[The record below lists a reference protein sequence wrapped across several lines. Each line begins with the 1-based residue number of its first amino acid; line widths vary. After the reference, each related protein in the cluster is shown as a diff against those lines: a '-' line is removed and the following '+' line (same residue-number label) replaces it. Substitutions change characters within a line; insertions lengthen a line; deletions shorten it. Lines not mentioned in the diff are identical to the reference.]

1 MAESQDWGKMSP
13 GSLCE
18 KEEKGRNLIVYVLI
32 TEQSSNLP
40 KRFAF
45 LCQSGRIRSF
55 MCVRGGGGKK
65 RQRWVDFLALD
76 NEMFSPYSTNTPPFF
91 QPSSRFFFFLLVSS
105 CYHKLTY
112 SPLLPL
118 VLLPQKQSR
127 PAPKTALQAA
137 HRVSLQFW
145 VHLRKQVSLVWLGC
159 KTSPDG
165 VSEW

>member
-55 MCVRGGGGKK
+55 MCVRGDGGKK

-76 NEMFSPYSTNTPPFF
+76 NEMFSPYSTITPPFF
-91 QPSSRFFFFLLVSS
+91 QPSSRFFFFFARIL
-105 CYHKLTY
+105 
-112 SPLLPL
+112 
-118 VLLPQKQSR
+118 LLPQTHLFASSSSCF
-127 PAPKTALQAA
+127 APTETVTSSTKDCATGCTP
-137 HRVSLQFW
+137 
-145 VHLRKQVSLVWLGC
+145 RKFAILSTSE
-159 KTSPDG
+159 KTSVTCVTG
-165 VSEW
+165 L